1 MALCG
6 QLGCPIQL
14 RRKEGCGSLI
24 LATFNDRF
32 GDMRCV
38 AAANLLHLQSNAAL
52 AIAASAKGGFVRTAD
67 LYAKRSEGP
76 QSALHVEMC
85 IVQQSDRS
93 LPHHCHSRPIA
104 AVHVHL
110 RMLQCG
116 PSLRT
121 FVHLAAFWLANTSL
135 CGQNGL

>member
-67 LYAKRSEGP
+67 LYAKRGEGP
-76 QSALHVEMC
+76 LSTLCRMPLPAHSGHRQYHFVLVGDCQE
-85 IVQQSDRS
+85 QKFS
-93 LPHHCHSRPIA
+93 LADCYFIK
-104 AVHVHL
+104 
-110 RMLQCG
+110 
-116 PSLRT
+116 
-121 FVHLAAFWLANTSL
+121 
-135 CGQNGL
+135 